1 MKSILTALGTLVVI
15 HASWGQSWVG
25 MDAGGHQ
32 SNVYYENS
40 AGDQDKSIKG
50 VPATYASIYYMH
62 ELVSSGNSKKLYDMP
77 DYLLTVEIGYKR
89 AQSRDSDSNLLN
101 RWTMDYFSTSVG
113 VRHIVSTKKKIAP
126 FIGAA
131 ISMDRLLSGVQQ
143 IGFEQYDLTDELSI
157 FNLGLVG
164 EGGLKYSINHD
175 VLGTFGISYTYG
187 LSDIE
192 PDEEKGRLSGF
203 KVGVGIHFLISN

>member
-1 MKSILTALGTLVVI
+1 MKKVLTGLFTIVAF
-15 HASWGQSWVG
+15 HASWAQSWVG
-25 MDAGGHQ
+25 IDVGVNQ

-40 AGDQDKSIKG
+40 NGEQDKMIKG
-50 VPATYASIYYMH
+50 VPASYASLYYMH
-62 ELVSSGNSKKLYDMP
+62 ELGNTKKSKKLYDMP

-101 RWTMDYFSTSVG
+101 KWTMDYFSSSIG

-131 ISMDRLLSGVQQ
+131 FSMDWLLSGVQQ
-143 IGFEQYDLTDELSI
+143 IGFEQYDLTTELSQL
-157 FNLGLVG
+157 NLGIVG

-175 VLGTFGISYTYG
+175 VLGTFGVSYTYG
-187 LSDIE
+187 ISDLE
-192 PDEEKGRLSGF
+192 QNEQRSRLSGF
-203 KVGVGIHFLISN
+203 KVGVGIHFLISK